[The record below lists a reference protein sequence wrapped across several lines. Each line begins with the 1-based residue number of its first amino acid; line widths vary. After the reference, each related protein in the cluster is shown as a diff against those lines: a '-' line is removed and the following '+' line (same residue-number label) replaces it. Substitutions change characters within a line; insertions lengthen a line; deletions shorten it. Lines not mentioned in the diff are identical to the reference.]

1 MQTIFGVQI
10 NTSTMTVEEL
20 EEARTR
26 IQKMLLRIV
35 TGYWACHIYLNNY
48 FLNDLNEEMSKLKTI
63 LANIEH
69 QIQYRKIS
77 EHKFSR

>member
-20 EEARTR
+20 EEARTK
-26 IQKMLLRIV
+26 IQEILSHIV
-35 TGYWACHIYLNNY
+35 TGYRACHIYLNKY
-48 FLNDLNEEMSKLKTI
+48 FLNDLNEDVSKLKTI

-77 EHKFSR
+77 EHRFSR